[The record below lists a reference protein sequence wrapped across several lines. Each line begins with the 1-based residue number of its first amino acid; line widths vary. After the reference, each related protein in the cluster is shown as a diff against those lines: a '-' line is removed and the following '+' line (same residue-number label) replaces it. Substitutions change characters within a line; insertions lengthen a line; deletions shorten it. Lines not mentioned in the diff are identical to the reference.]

1 MSKTSI
7 IEIENMQF
15 HAFHGCYAEEQVVG
29 NPCTVHLAMRVDT
42 TKAEESDSIADTLN
56 YQLAY
61 ELVAEEMMQTSHIL
75 EHVAKRIL
83 RRLFAEFQQLEWAQ
97 VKVVKHNPPMG
108 GQIDGVAVT
117 LARTR
122 EEMGMG
128 IDVGAKA
135 EEENRGFGEMMALM
149 RRLRRDCP
157 WDRKQTIGSLRQYT
171 LEEVYELADAIVDNS
186 DADIRKELGDLLMH
200 VLFYALIAEEEGRFD
215 ILDVIRGENE
225 KLVYRHPHVFGP
237 NPTQDADEVERQW
250 EALKLKEKGGNRRVL
265 QGVPKGLPALVK
277 AMRIQ
282 EKAAAAG
289 FDWTIREDVWGKV
302 REELE
307 ETLEAMREGDSAHMQ
322 EEFGDLLFAVVNAA
336 RLYDVDPG
344 FALELANRKF
354 MSRFN
359 HVEARTLESGRQLQD
374 MTLDEMEAFWGE
386 AKRIERGE
394 GVE

>member
-1 MSKTSI
+1 MSKTAL
-7 IEIENMQF
+7 IEIEDMQF
-15 HAFHGCYAEEQVVG
+15 HAYHGCYAEEQVVG

-42 TKAEESDSIADTLN
+42 SAAEESDSITDTLN

-83 RRLFAEFQQLEWAQ
+83 KRLFREFALLEWAR

-108 GQIDGVAVT
+108 GQIEGVSVS
-117 LARTR
+117 LERTR
-122 EEMGMG
+122 EEMAEG
-128 IDVGAKA
+128 IDTGGKA
-135 EEENRGFGEMMALM
+135 EEENRIFGELMALM

-157 WDRKQTIGSLRQYT
+157 WDRKQTISSLRQYT
-171 LEEVYELADAIVDNS
+171 LEEVYELADAIVDDS
-186 DADIRKELGDLLMH
+186 DTDIRKELGDLLMH
-200 VLFYALIAEEEGRFD
+200 VAFYALIAEEEGRFD
-215 ILDVIRGENE
+215 IRDVMRGENE
-225 KLVYRHPHVFGP
+225 KIIYRHPHVFGP

-302 REELE
+302 DEELR
-307 ETLEAMREGDSAHMQ
+307 ETREAVGESDSAHTQ

-354 MSRFN
+354 MRRFN
-359 HVEARTLESGRQLQD
+359 HVEARTLECGRQLQD
-374 MTLDEMEAFWGE
+374 MRLEEMEAFWNE

-394 GVE
+394 E